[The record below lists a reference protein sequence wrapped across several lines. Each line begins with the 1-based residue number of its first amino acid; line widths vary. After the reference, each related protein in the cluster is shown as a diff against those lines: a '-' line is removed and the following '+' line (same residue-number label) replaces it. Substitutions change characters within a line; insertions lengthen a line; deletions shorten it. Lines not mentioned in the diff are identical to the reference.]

1 VEDRSA
7 CRRHQDLMYYHQ
19 QPEFD
24 GKIISFKRGKNIDNV
39 CLLVAKENPGHFA
52 ERAVPNYAWNVF
64 PCFTLDHKNE
74 LVFYFLFY
82 IMLFLFILYCFF
94 SFNNTFMYLPS
105 LHCSVTFSFIT
116 IDLICSQRPHMRTL
130 FSKKSY

>member
-39 CLLVAKENPGHFA
+39 CLLVAKENPGHSA

-64 PCFTLDHKNE
+64 PCFTLDHKND
-74 LVFYFLFY
+74 LVFLFFILYYVVSIY
-82 IMLFLFILYCFF
+82 IILFLFV
-94 SFNNTFMYLPS
+94 
-105 LHCSVTFSFIT
+105 VTQYIYVSAKF
-116 IDLICSQRPHMRTL
+116 TL
-130 FSKKSY
+130 FSYFQFYYN